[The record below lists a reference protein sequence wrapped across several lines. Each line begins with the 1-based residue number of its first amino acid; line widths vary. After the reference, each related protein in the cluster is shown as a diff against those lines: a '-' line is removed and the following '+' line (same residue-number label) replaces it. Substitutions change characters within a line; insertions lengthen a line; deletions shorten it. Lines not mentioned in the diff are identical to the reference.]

1 MKLSIMLMS
10 IRYRVSKYPP
20 IGYPE
25 TKFHVGGY
33 HENKSHPAVV
43 LKF

>member
-25 TKFHVGGY
+25 TKFHVNG
-33 HENKSHPAVV
+33 
-43 LKF
+43 L